1 MKNYDF
7 SDIEIGLEESFVY
20 ELTEEKMQKF
30 LEITGDINPL
40 HNDINY
46 AKEKGYNER
55 VVYGMLTASALSTLA
70 GVYLPG
76 KKSLIHSIDLSFV
89 KPVFILNCPLKVSG
103 KVINKDDRFK
113 QIEIKC
119 QVLDKTDTKVL
130 KANMKVGFI
139 D

>member
-7 SDIEIGLEESFVY
+7 NDIEIGLEESFVY
-20 ELTEEKMQKF
+20 ELTYEKMQKF
-30 LEITGDINPL
+30 LDITGDINPL

-89 KPVFILNCPLKVSG
+89 KPVFISNCPLKVSG

-119 QVLDKTDTKVL
+119 QIFDKTNTKVL
-130 KANMKVGFI
+130 KANMKVGLI